1 MRANWRQHK
10 DVTSF
15 YFTRFPED
23 AIVEDLWYHFK
34 QSGEMREVF
43 IPWKRNR
50 HGRRYGFVRFKGVRD
65 MHQET
70 RNECGSP
77 ARAYAEV
84 VTQTIPRTEQRRASA
99 KDDYTRYNSTSA
111 VNLDIPLTGQH
122 WLKEAWVDR
131 LKNLALF
138 DSIEDDM
145 RWDSGQNI
153 SPKYL
158 GDDMVLLLGLTEEK
172 AA

>member
-1 MRANWRQHK
+1 M
-10 DVTSF
+10 
-15 YFTRFPED
+15 
-23 AIVEDLWYHFK
+23 
-34 QSGEMREVF
+34 
-43 IPWKRNR
+43 
-50 HGRRYGFVRFKGVRD
+50 
-65 MHQET
+65 
-70 RNECGSP
+70 
-77 ARAYAEV
+77 

>member
-1 MRANWRQHK
+1 MGGRELGLEERRESVRLRTTEGSHLNIGGKIPGQRHSYMRANWRQHK

-65 MHQET
+65 MHQVE
-70 RNECGSP
+70 
-77 ARAYAEV
+77 
-84 VTQTIPRTEQRRASA
+84 
-99 KDDYTRYNSTSA
+99 KK
-111 VNLDIPLTGQH
+111 LDSMVFGG
-122 WLKEAWVDR
+122 LK
-131 LKNLALF
+131 
-138 DSIEDDM
+138 M
-145 RWDSGQNI
+145 
-153 SPKYL
+153 
-158 GDDMVLLLGLTEEK
+158 
-172 AA
+172 